1 MTPRIS
7 DRALHRLT
15 IPELSGGVNY
25 RDGISQVLDNQLT
38 DCRNVWYKNG
48 LLKTRPGV
56 KCSKTDNFLS
66 SPETEK
72 PMDAKATVY
81 TDPKNIRVI
90 DGVTYQLV
98 VFKYFNGIV
107 LRYYADVDTFI
118 EVAEINN
125 FTSPSGYGAGDSGLP
140 PNDDYTLNVF
150 QHNTDIYIFTSA
162 YDETNLIAPYFI
174 YKVVEK
180 EDKEERKFEAFR
192 IGPKDVY
199 VPLVMTGYTSIGYKD
214 QSAEDTQKNAT
225 LYEGYNLLGNRYR
238 FTGSLITENYV
249 KPNGDPTK
257 FVDTCMPMIY
267 PFPKSLENLS
277 GEVIVTVTLP
287 NGLINMG
294 DTQYRGESGT
304 FTHRV
309 YFDGRDECIEDGD
322 QHTQKD
328 KLRLHVAKDRFWFT
342 HVDHEVVDHVDD
354 TARIDPS
361 NFMLENLEV
370 EAPCQNSEENYKKV
384 LNMTFNEWYGA
395 DSKGIYD
402 GIHLFMGGHTSEK
415 NLIIW
420 SDFNKPLYFGENNYA
435 YVGDKSQEVTAFGRQ
450 GESLI
455 VFKERETYATQYI
468 SKDSVISAESIIN
481 NSVIDVTVAEVTFP
495 MIQVHGFIGCDCPH
509 SVQLCRN
516 RLVWAHSDGKI
527 YTLVSANQYNER
539 SIFGVSGMIERR
551 LSTYTS
557 EELKNALSADW
568 EGHYILSLGD
578 KLYLMDYNSYGY
590 ANVASYAKNEDAQ
603 IRIPW
608 WVWDKPKYNKNTYYD
623 AYPTTD
629 SYVESEECE
638 INILSMITIGG
649 RLYVMAMF
657 EAHLAEGGSAYY
669 PEIILFEGPDDML
682 PDIVLSQHGAT
693 QKKKREI
700 SVKEISAMAQTK
712 LFDFGAATIQK
723 SVPKAEISFGNND
736 GLPIMVTT
744 ITDRGENAREIAL
757 NFDDAD
763 DRNPQFFKNTVI
775 RNEKR
780 HVNRIGYKLESKGNL
795 FVDALSV
802 YYKQLGGSK

>member
-81 TDPKNIRVI
+81 ADPKNTRVI
-90 DGVTYQLV
+90 DGVEYQLV
-98 VFKYFNGIV
+98 VFKYFNRLV
-107 LRYYADVDTFI
+107 LRYYADVDKFI
-118 EVAEINN
+118 DVAEINS
-125 FTSPSGYGAGDSGLP
+125 FTAGLP
-140 PNDDYTLNVF
+140 LNDDYTLNVF
-150 QHNTDIYIFTSA
+150 HYNTDIYIFTSA
-162 YDETNLIAPYFI
+162 YEEDNSIAPFFI

-180 EDKEERKFEAFR
+180 VDDNKRKFEAFR
-192 IGPKDVY
+192 ICSEDIY
-199 VPLVMTGYTSIGYKD
+199 APLVMTGYTSTGD
-214 QSAEDTQKNAT
+214 ESQRADTTAP
-225 LYEGYNLLGNRYR
+225 YEGHNLLGNRYR

-249 KPNGDPTK
+249 KPNGNSTY
-257 FVDTCMPMIY
+257 FADTCMPMIY
-267 PFPKSLENLS
+267 PFPTSLENLS
-277 GEVIVTVTLP
+277 GEVIVTITLP
-287 NGLINMG
+287 AGVHNGYAEA
-294 DTQYRGESGT
+294 DKQRGPTGT

-309 YFDGRDECIEDGD
+309 PFTSDRGLAIETDLPGD
-322 QHTQKD
+322 N
-328 KLRLHVAKDRFWFT
+328 LRLHVDKDKFWFT
-342 HVDHEVVDHVDD
+342 HVELEGMEDVLE
-354 TARIDPS
+354 TTSIAKIDPS
-361 NFMLENLEV
+361 NFMRENLEV
-370 EAPCQNSEENYKKV
+370 EAPCQNSEENYRKV
-384 LNMTFNEWYGA
+384 LNMTFNEWFGS

-415 NLIIW
+415 NLVIW

-435 YVGDKSQEVTAFGRQ
+435 YVGDKSQKVTAFGRQ

-539 SIFGVSGMIERR
+539 SIFEVSGMIERR
-551 LSTYTS
+551 LSTHTS

-623 AYPTTD
+623 AYPATD
-629 SYVESEECE
+629 SHVESKECE
-638 INILSMITIGG
+638 IDILSMITIGG

-657 EAHLAEGGSAYY
+657 EALLAEGGSAYC
-669 PEIILFEGPDDML
+669 PEIILFDGQDDML
-682 PDIVLSQHGAT
+682 PNIVLVEHGMG
-693 QKKKREI
+693 QYKSREV

-744 ITDRGENAREIAL
+744 ITDRGENTREIAL

-763 DRNPQFFKNTVI
+763 ERNPQFFKNTVI
-775 RNEKR
+775 RNQEK
-780 HVNRIGYKLESKGNL
+780 HVNRIGYKIESEGNL